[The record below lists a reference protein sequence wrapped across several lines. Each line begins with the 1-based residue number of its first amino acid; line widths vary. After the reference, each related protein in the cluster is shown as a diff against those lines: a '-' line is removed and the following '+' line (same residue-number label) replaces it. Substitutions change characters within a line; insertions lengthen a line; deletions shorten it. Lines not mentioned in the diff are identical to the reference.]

1 MFHRLAWIRPVTL
14 TGAWIAAVAAGV
26 EIVSRQLT
34 RTRLL
39 RVLPA
44 EPGWVAVLPLAA
56 LALWLTARWLWPV
69 RPAGRPAL
77 TTATVFV
84 ALFASGLAMQLQFGA
99 RLQSDGFYYFAYLR
113 SLAFD
118 RDVNFMND
126 YRLIGLG
133 DKPHLFEPT
142 VTGHAHSAWTIGPA
156 IVWAPFYGAGHL
168 SARSLHARGRAVEV
182 DGASYPYRQAICIAG
197 LVYALLGIWMAIR
210 ATQHFFPPSIAVT
223 AAALTIGGSFM
234 LWYSLAEP
242 TMTHAPAMAS
252 VAGFVWY
259 WVATHGR
266 RSLAHWIGLGALA
279 GFMTMIRWQSAIFA
293 VLPAWE
299 AASMLWRAWRV
310 RDAAVMRTVLIG
322 GLAFTAA
329 ATLAFVPQMLA
340 WKAIYGQYLAV
351 SPVGPQIRW
360 WDPHLMDVLFSSR
373 NGLVAMSPIL
383 YVASLG
389 LVAFAWRRPAFGVP
403 SLVACAAMVY
413 FNASIQDWWGSAG
426 YGGRRFDG
434 VIVLMVIGLAAAID
448 GVVGVVARRPR
459 LVAATVF
466 GLAAVWNLTFVAAA
480 RRGDVTT
487 AAAMSFG
494 DAGAAQARVLHD
506 WVGHPF
512 SFPANALFA
521 ARNGVSLGAYRS
533 AGATLIPRGS
543 HPPLRPRGHRHS
555 RRALPARG
563 LVSVRARRRHLISV
577 GVAARGRDRALELP
591 GRSRPADS
599 PAWLSRRRGESADRR
614 HRHGATAIRTA
625 TGGHRM
631 ADARHR
637 DHAHGVAHG
646 RQPRVSDLLEHGAA
660 RRWPRHP

>member
-1 MFHRLAWIRPVTL
+1 M
-14 TGAWIAAVAAGV
+14 
-26 EIVSRQLT
+26 
-34 RTRLL
+34 
-39 RVLPA
+39 
-44 EPGWVAVLPLAA
+44 
-56 LALWLTARWLWPV
+56 
-69 RPAGRPAL
+69 
-77 TTATVFV
+77 
-84 ALFASGLAMQLQFGA
+84 
-99 RLQSDGFYYFAYLR
+99 
-113 SLAFD
+113 
-118 RDVNFMND
+118 
-126 YRLIGLG
+126 
-133 DKPHLFEPT
+133 
-142 VTGHAHSAWTIGPA
+142 
-156 IVWAPFYGAGHL
+156 
-168 SARSLHARGRAVEV
+168 
-182 DGASYPYRQAICIAG
+182 
-197 LVYALLGIWMAIR
+197 
-210 ATQHFFPPSIAVT
+210 
-223 AAALTIGGSFM
+223 
-234 LWYSLAEP
+234 
-242 TMTHAPAMAS
+242 
-252 VAGFVWY
+252 Y

-448 GVVGVVARRPR
+448 GFVGVVARRPR

-466 GLAAVWNLTFVAAA
+466 GLAAVWNLTFIAAA
-480 RRGDVTT
+480 RRGDVTP

-521 ARNGVSLGAYRS
+521 ARNGVSLGAYDLLAPLSFLGDPIRPYGRVDIGTADEPFLLDGWYPS
-533 AGATLIPRGS
+533 ERDGDISFRWASQRAGVIVPLNFPDDLDLQIRLRGF
-543 HPPLRPRGHRHS
+543 
-555 RRALPARG
+555 RADG
-563 LVSVRARRRHLISV
+563 S
-577 GVAARGRDRALELP
+577 
-591 GRSRPADS
+591 
-599 PAWLSRRRGESADRR
+599 ESANRR